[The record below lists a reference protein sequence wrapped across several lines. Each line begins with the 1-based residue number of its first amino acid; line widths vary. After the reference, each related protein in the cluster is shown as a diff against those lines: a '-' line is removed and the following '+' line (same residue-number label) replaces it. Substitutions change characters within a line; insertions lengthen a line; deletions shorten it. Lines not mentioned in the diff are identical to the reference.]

1 MSRYII
7 TAAIIAGILVT
18 LPGCSEEKAP
28 ANPPRPVKY
37 SVARAMMVGE
47 DITQTGEVRPRMETP
62 MSFRLGGQLTFRG
75 EIGKPVEA
83 GDIIAKLDRV
93 PSGNGVLSA
102 KADLA
107 TAMADLELAEVNA
120 ERNRGLF
127 DKNIASKAQLQQAEA
142 ALATA
147 TAKRAAAEAALASA
161 EDILSYTDLKATQNG
176 VVSAVG
182 ANEGQVV
189 SAGQMIVTVISNS
202 ERDAVFD
209 VPEKLVGMDIGDPV
223 VEITLLS
230 DPAVKA
236 TGRVREVTP
245 SADPATRTYRIKVA
259 LDEAGQKM
267 PFGSAVTGSLILNA
281 KKLVQL
287 PASALTESN
296 GKSAVF
302 VIDPAAKVVRYRN
315 IQVERYA
322 DATVLVAEGL
332 TDGDLI
338 ATSGV
343 TKLRDGESVLLGQGD
358 GK

>member
-1 MSRYII
+1 MTR
-7 TAAIIAGILVT
+7 TVLAVAALAATFLA
-18 LPGCSEEKAP
+18 GCSEEQTAEKA
-28 ANPPRPVKY
+28 PRPVRT
-37 SVARAMMVGE
+37 VAAHLQDAGE
-47 DITQTGEVRPRMETP
+47 TIVQTGEVRPHTETP
-62 MSFRLGGQLTFRG
+62 MSFRLGGQLTFRAD
-75 EIGKPVEA
+75 IGKPVKA
-83 GDIIAKLDRV
+83 GDIIARLDRI

-107 TAMADLELAEVNA
+107 TARADLELAEVTA

-127 DKNIASKAQLQQAEA
+127 DKNVASKAQLQQAEA
-142 ALATA
+142 TLATA
-147 TAKRAAAEAALASA
+147 SAKLAAAEAALANA
-161 EDILSYTDLKATQNG
+161 EDTLSYTDLTATQDG

-189 SAGQMIVTVISNS
+189 SAGQTIVTVISDA
-202 ERDAVFD
+202 ERDAMFD
-209 VPEKLVGMDIGDPV
+209 VPEKLVGMDLGDPV

-236 TGRVREVTP
+236 SGRVREVTP
-245 SADPATRTYRIKVA
+245 AADPATRTYRIKVA
-259 LDEAGQKM
+259 LDEAGQRM

-302 VIDPAAKVVRYRN
+302 VIDPAAKAVKYRD
-315 IQVERYA
+315 IRIERYS
-322 DATVLVAEGL
+322 DTTVLIGEGLAEGEL
-332 TDGDLI
+332 V

-343 TKLRDGESVLLGQGD
+343 TKLRDGEAVLLEQASV
-358 GK
+358 K

>member
-1 MSRYII
+1 M
-7 TAAIIAGILVT
+7 TKTVFAVAALAVT
-18 LPGCSEEKAP
+18 LLAGCSEEQTAEKA
-28 ANPPRPVKY
+28 PRPVRT
-37 SVARAMMVGE
+37 VAAHLQDAGE
-47 DITQTGEVRPRMETP
+47 TIAQTGEVRPQTETP
-62 MSFRLGGQLTFRG
+62 MSFRLGGQLTFRAD
-75 EIGKPVEA
+75 IGKPVEA
-83 GDIIAKLDRV
+83 GDIIARLDRV

-102 KADLA
+102 KADLE
-107 TAMADLELAEVNA
+107 TARADLELAEVNA
-120 ERNRGLF
+120 ERNRNLF
-127 DKNIASKAQLQQAEA
+127 EKNITSKAQMQQAEA

-147 TAKRAAAEAALASA
+147 TAKLASAQAALANA
-161 EDILSYTDLKATQNG
+161 EDTLSYTDLKATQDG

-189 SAGQMIVTVISNS
+189 SAGQTIVTVISNA

-209 VPEKLVGMDIGDPV
+209 VPEKLVGMDLGDAV

-236 TGRVREVTP
+236 SGRVREVTP
-245 SADPATRTYRIKVA
+245 SADPATRTYRVKVA
-259 LDEAGQKM
+259 LDEAGQNM

-302 VIDPAAKVVRYRN
+302 VIDPAAKVVRYRD
-315 IQVERYA
+315 IRVERYA
-322 DATVLVAEGL
+322 DATVLVADGL
-332 TDGDLI
+332 TEGDLV

-343 TKLRDGESVLLGQGD
+343 TKLRDGEAVLLEQGD
-358 GK
+358 IK